1 MSRKISIKIYKP
13 INTQKTLAS
22 AIASMMLALVSVMV
36 GAPFGGMVF
45 KLYVFYE
52 LTFVDRL
59 CQEINM
65 LSGFISMGEFA

>member
-1 MSRKISIKIYKP
+1 
-13 INTQKTLAS
+13 
-22 AIASMMLALVSVMV
+22 MMLALVSVMV